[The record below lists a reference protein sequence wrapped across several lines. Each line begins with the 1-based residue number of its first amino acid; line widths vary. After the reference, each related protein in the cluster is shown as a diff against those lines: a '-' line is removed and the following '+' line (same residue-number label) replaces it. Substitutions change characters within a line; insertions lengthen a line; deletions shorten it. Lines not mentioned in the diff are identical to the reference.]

1 MEASAKA
8 SETDA
13 TKKKPVI
20 ARKAAATTY
29 AMGDAK
35 YVRISLR
42 AIIDMKF
49 INLLILLL

>member
-1 MEASAKA
+1 MEAYSKS

-13 TKKKPVI
+13 TNKKPVI
-20 ARKAAATTY
+20 ARKAAAKTY

-42 AIIDMKF
+42 AIIDMNF